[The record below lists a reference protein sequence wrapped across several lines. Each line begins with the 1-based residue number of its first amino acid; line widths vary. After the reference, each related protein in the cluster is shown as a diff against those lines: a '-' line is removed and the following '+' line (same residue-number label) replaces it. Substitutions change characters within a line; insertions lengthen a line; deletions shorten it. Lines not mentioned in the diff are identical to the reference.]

1 MELVLLL
8 ERKIYITFNFLSAPV
23 LGLQKEKEIINTL
36 TKALNICC
44 FYYVEI
50 LKTCPGPTQTYT
62 GLQDF
67 LTTKGFSVLHQN
79 IRGMEGK
86 MDLVADFSFN
96 IKINIFSL
104 SETFLSHI
112 YFTDV
117 EIGGY
122 SFEYKNRK
130 QIDGGVGAYI
140 REGIPY
146 KRRKDLECDNQE
158 MMWLKISFKNAKK
171 FFIAVLYRPT
181 GSSKR
186 QCKNSVETLSN
197 KLETVQNE
205 NKETIITGD
214 INCASANPESHR
226 DVKSCLSMN
235 GFKQLIKKPTRIAE
249 NTSTI
254 IDVLLTN
261 SPENVVRTDVITT
274 NFSDHEMIG
283 AIRKKCQ
290 HKYQPKTIRSRNF
303 RNYNKENVKIE
314 IGNINFDLLF
324 AYTNP
329 TDAWNFLK
337 ELLVNVAN
345 NCAICNKNS

>member
-86 MDLVADFSFN
+86 MDLVADFLFN

-146 KRRKDLECDNQE
+146 KRRKDLECDNQ
-158 MMWLKISFKNAKK
+158 K
-171 FFIAVLYRPT
+171 
-181 GSSKR
+181 
-186 QCKNSVETLSN
+186 
-197 KLETVQNE
+197 
-205 NKETIITGD
+205 
-214 INCASANPESHR
+214 
-226 DVKSCLSMN
+226 
-235 GFKQLIKKPTRIAE
+235 
-249 NTSTI
+249 
-254 IDVLLTN
+254 
-261 SPENVVRTDVITT
+261 
-274 NFSDHEMIG
+274 
-283 AIRKKCQ
+283 
-290 HKYQPKTIRSRNF
+290 
-303 RNYNKENVKIE
+303 
-314 IGNINFDLLF
+314 
-324 AYTNP
+324 
-329 TDAWNFLK
+329 
-337 ELLVNVAN
+337 
-345 NCAICNKNS
+345 